1 MQPFHGQRVK
11 LLLAF
16 LFWSAER
23 GGNQTASMTVGG
35 KAGEQ
40 GGDPEVL

>member
-1 MQPFHGQRVK
+1 MGRGSSCY
-11 LLLAF
+11 F
-16 LFWSAER
+16 LFYFEVLR
-23 GGNQTASMTVGG
+23 GGNQTPNMTVGG